1 MVLTADEGCGKEYV
15 YRQKDAYPFAGIV
28 CGRSYRFWILVLSQS
43 FNPYHREE
51 NFSVE
56 LPRSL
61 EKETTIDYAAQSS
74 DGTVKANGK
83 YADVNSD
90 FQYMILDYSSLAGE
104 TTDILTEKLFVTY
117 MKGNLKSQFGSSYKE
132 VYADGNKLKMT
143 YRAKTGDEVY
153 NYAICKKSGYK
164 YYWFVF
170 GCKADEKD
178 FYDPKFEKW
187 ASTIHIN

>member
-1 MVLTADEGCGKEYV
+1 
-15 YRQKDAYPFAGIV
+15 
-28 CGRSYRFWILVLSQS
+28 
-43 FNPYHREE
+43 
-51 NFSVE
+51 
-56 LPRSL
+56 
-61 EKETTIDYAAQSS
+61 
-74 DGTVKANGK
+74 
-83 YADVNSD
+83 
-90 FQYMILDYSSLAGE
+90 MILDYSSLAGE

-117 MKGNLKSQFGSSYKE
+117 MKGNLKRQFGSSYKE
-132 VYADGNKLKMT
+132 VYADGNELKMT

-153 NYAICKKSGYK
+153 NYALCKKSGYK